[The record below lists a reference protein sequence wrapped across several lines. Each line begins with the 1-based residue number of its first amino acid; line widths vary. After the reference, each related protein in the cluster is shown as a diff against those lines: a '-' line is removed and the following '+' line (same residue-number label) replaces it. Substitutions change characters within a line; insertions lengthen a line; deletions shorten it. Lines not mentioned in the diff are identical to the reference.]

1 MEFQDVVKRRYACK
15 KFDGKPV
22 PQKTIDE
29 LLELVRLSPS
39 GLNLQPWK
47 IKIVTDQ
54 KVKDELYP
62 VAAEQP
68 SISTCSH
75 LFVLCANSDLAPL
88 AEKDERAMRTVGVP
102 DAIREHVFELSSGLS
117 QRPPEVRLGYAKNQ
131 VYILLANV
139 VNGAKALGLD
149 SCPVTNFQPEEFSR
163 ILGIP
168 EHLVPTVIVPIGY
181 AAGPAPAGKRRF
193 PKEDILI

>member
-1 MEFQDVVKRRYACK
+1 MDFQDVVKQRYACK
-15 KFDGKPV
+15 KFDGRPV
-22 PQKTIDE
+22 PQETIDE
-29 LLELVRLSPS
+29 LLELARLSPS

-47 IKIVTDQ
+47 IKVVTDQ
-54 KVKDELYP
+54 KVKEELYP

-68 SISTCSH
+68 SITSCSH
-75 LFVLCANSDLAPL
+75 LFVLCANSDLATL
-88 AEKDERAMRTVGVP
+88 AEKDEKAMVAAGVP
-102 DAIREHVFELSSGLS
+102 DAIREHVFELSSGLGAA
-117 QRPPEVRLGYAKNQ
+117 PLAVRLGYARSQ
-131 VYILLANV
+131 VYILLANI

-181 AAGPAPAGKRRF
+181 AAGPGPAGKRRF
-193 PKEDILI
+193 PKEDMLF